1 MDGTEQKTRDRLE
14 NIRSVEPI
22 LNALRTIAMG
32 NWKAA
37 LKRREWALE
46 FARRTGEILAYI
58 PPRFV
63 QTPAGAKTDA
73 EAADRQVRVTAL
85 VIGSERGLCG
95 AFNRLLADRAG
106 RYLEHAAR
114 RGETVQLQAVGL
126 YGARALERMGF
137 RVERLLMTATA
148 TLPTSAM
155 ADGWTNAWLAAY
167 ESNALDRVDVLYNAY
182 LGSGRYSARVLQ
194 LIPPRIP
201 RPPEGDFRDIRF
213 PPIIQTDPA
222 GLIAR
227 VVVQQLS
234 AQLYACL
241 LESAAAE
248 NSSRYLLME
257 DARQNIDRLVD
268 ALEADA
274 AQAHRQSITL
284 EIQNLAVGSG
294 LLQEEK

>member
-1 MDGTEQKTRDRLE
+1 MDGTEQKTKDRLE
-14 NIRSVEPI
+14 NVRSVEPI

-58 PPRFV
+58 PSRFM
-63 QTPAGAKTDA
+63 QSPAGAKTAA
-73 EAADRQVRVTAL
+73 ETADRQVRVTAL

-106 RYLEHAAR
+106 RYLEQAAR
-114 RGETVQLQAVGL
+114 RGETVKLQAIGS

-137 RVERLLMTATA
+137 QVERLLMTAPA
-148 TLPTSAM
+148 ALPTSAV
-155 ADGWTNAWLAAY
+155 ANALANAWLTAY
-167 ESNALDRVDVLYNAY
+167 ESNTVDRVDVLYNAY
-182 LGSGRYSARVLQ
+182 LGSGRYAARALQ
-194 LIPPRIP
+194 LIPPQIP
-201 RPPEGDFRDIRF
+201 RPPEADFFDTRF

-257 DARQNIDRLVD
+257 DARQNIDRLVEE
-268 ALEADA
+268 LEAEA

>member
-58 PPRFV
+58 PSRFV
-63 QTPAGAKTDA
+63 QSPAAA
-73 EAADRQVRVTAL
+73 ETAERQVRVTAL

-95 AFNRLLADRAG
+95 AFNRLLTVRAG
-106 RYLEHAAR
+106 RYLEQAAR
-114 RGETVQLQAVGL
+114 RGETVHLQAIGS

-137 RVERLLMTATA
+137 QVERLLMTAPA
-148 TLPTSAM
+148 TLPTSAV
-155 ADGWTNAWLAAY
+155 ADALANVWLTAY

-182 LGSGRYSARVLQ
+182 RGTGRYAARVLQ
-194 LIPPRIP
+194 LIPPHIP
-201 RPPEGDFRDIRF
+201 RPPAADFFDTRY
-213 PPIIQTDPA
+213 PPILQTDPA
-222 GLIAR
+222 GLVAR

-257 DARQNIDRLVD
+257 DARQNIDRLLEE
-268 ALEADA
+268 LEAEA